1 MRSWSGPEVLHNVV
15 RTTRRATTRGIR
27 SRVLAPAQAAVAL
40 EPLGDLARFRGS
52 PVADRSTV
60 QLADADRRLLPVPQP
75 SARPVGHRSQRIFDQ
90 GCERVAGEVLGDGG
104 GGVEGVGRDPLLGST
119 LGQVE

>member
-1 MRSWSGPEVLHNVV
+1 V
-15 RTTRRATTRGIR
+15 
-27 SRVLAPAQAAVAL
+27 PAQAAVAL

-52 PVADRSTV
+52 PVVDRSTV

-75 SARPVGHRSQRIFDQ
+75 SARPVGHRAQRIFDQ

-104 GGVEGVGRDPLLGST
+104 GGVEGVGRDRLLGST